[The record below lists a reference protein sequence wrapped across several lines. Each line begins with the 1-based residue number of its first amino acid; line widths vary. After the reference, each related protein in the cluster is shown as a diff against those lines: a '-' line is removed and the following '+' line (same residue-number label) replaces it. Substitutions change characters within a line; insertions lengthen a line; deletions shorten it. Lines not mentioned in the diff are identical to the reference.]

1 MEIRWLE
8 DFIALAKTRHFSRAA
23 DEQNVTQPTFSRRIK
38 LLEEEMRVTLIDRNT
53 LPLSLTPAGEVFL
66 QSAEL
71 ITRQLRDTK
80 ERCQEIRKQEES
92 QIRFISTQTLFLSFY
107 KDAIVPF
114 CESIGM
120 DMDVNMKSSSW
131 LGIDFVNA
139 LVNQQCDL
147 MLCYW
152 HPAINFIRALDE
164 EQYEHLVIGEEML
177 IPCSVTGESGEPKYT
192 LPGMKRKPL
201 PYIGYYENSF
211 LQPIISHHLQ
221 RQREVPQLQTLNE
234 NYHSISVKAMVKEGY
249 GIGWIPQR
257 LMADTLNYGKVALAG
272 EENWHIPL
280 EIRIYRSRFNQNPN
294 LNQFWNNL
302 KERVARD
309 RRL

>member
-66 QSAEL
+66 QSAEM

-80 ERCQEIRKQEES
+80 ERCQEIRKQAES
-92 QIRFISTQTLFLSFY
+92 QVRFISSQSLFLSFY
-107 KDAIVPF
+107 KETLEPF
-114 CESIGM
+114 CQHIDM

-152 HPAINFIRALDE
+152 HPAINFIRTLDE
-164 EQYEHLVIGEEML
+164 EQFDYLVIGEETL
-177 IPCSVTGESGEPKYT
+177 LPCSATDENGEPKFS

-201 PYIGYYENSF
+201 PYIAYYENSF
-211 LQPIISHHLQ
+211 LQPIINHHLQ

-234 NYHSISVKAMVKEGY
+234 NYHSISVKAMIKEGY
-249 GIGWIPQR
+249 GLGWVPKR
-257 LMADTLNYGKVALAG
+257 LLSDTLNYGKVALAG

-280 EIRIYRSRFNQNPN
+280 EIRLYRSRLNQSPN
-294 LNQFWNNL
+294 LNQLWNSL
-302 KERVARD
+302 KEKMT
-309 RRL
+309 